1 MKDARHHLK
10 HLQKKVMKSVKKENQ
25 ATDFESPKLTR
36 EEEMIHFKRPKT
48 LQNKRK
54 IA

>member
-10 HLQKKVMKSVKKENQ
+10 HVQKKVIKSVKKDYTKTAQPEEGIKV
-25 ATDFESPKLTR
+25 FE
-36 EEEMIHFKRPKT
+36 FKRPKT
-48 LQNKRK
+48 VPNKRK